1 MDRHRPAFTRQN
13 HRLQRDGQGQPLVF
27 QRRGRDNAHRLS
39 LSGLARTL
47 RQVQFRTP
55 PLSPTGAKRRIGDLL
70 PGPTSARPG
79 KGVCSIQPSCGPT
92 SIRPAEKRG
101 PRHRTPQPGGFTTK
115 RHLSCDAH
123 GRTYA
128 LALTGDQAGDCP
140 QAPRRLRSHLRAEQV
155 ILADRAYDANYVRVQ
170 IAQAEAVTLGK
181 KNRVVSIEHDAE
193 IYKGRNQVRRA
204 INGLKRFRAVATRFD
219 KRAANYFATCCLIAT
234 ITWL

>member
-1 MDRHRPAFTRQN
+1 MDRYRPAFTRQN
-13 HRLQRDGQGQPLVF
+13 HRLQRDGQEQPLVF

-55 PLSPTGAKRRIGDLL
+55 PLSPTGAKRRVGDLL

-79 KGVCSIQPSCGPT
+79 KGTCSIQPSCGPT

-128 LALTGDQAGDCP
+128 LALTEGQAGDCP
-140 QAPRRLRSHLRAEQV
+140 QAPGLLRSHLRAVQAV
-155 ILADRAYDANYVRVQ
+155 LADRAYVRVQ
-170 IAQAEAVTLGK
+170 IAQAGAVAVIPGK
-181 KNRVVSIEHDAE
+181 KNRVMPVEHYAE
-193 IYKGRNQVRRA
+193 ICKERNQVERA
-204 INGLKRFRAVATRFD
+204 INGLKRSRAVATRFD
-219 KRAANYFATCCLIAT
+219 KRAANYFATCCLIAAL
-234 ITWL
+234 TWL